1 MKKILFTCLI
11 MGLTFLIK
19 AQNPS
24 FSPAIFT
31 AEDEVTLT
39 VDVSDTDM
47 KGQAEAYIWLW
58 GSGGNTPFSTEWTN
72 SPAVAKMQKVGTDK
86 WSYTFTATLAWG
98 KPPSDLTTFNFLVKA
113 QNGSKQ
119 TKNYEGF
126 TFDPLVFTPT
136 MSRVFPTKASR
147 TDIITINFDRTLG
160 GTVDEQ
166 RMTPQT
172 AIITAFDETGA
183 QVGTAI
189 TLPVRVLQTNIWAAT
204 FDPKTR
210 FVPGSGHTLKKF
222 TYKFNGTV
230 LGTTGAPVNVS
241 SSEAT
246 YEFVNLN

>member
-39 VDVSDTDM
+39 VDVTGTDM
-47 KGQAEAYIWLW
+47 AGSAEAYIWMW
-58 GSGGNTPFSTEWTN
+58 GSAGDSPLNTAWDNSPEAAKMTNAGGN
-72 SPAVAKMQKVGTDK
+72 K
-86 WSYTFTATLAWG
+86 WSFTFTATLLWG
-98 KPPSDLTTFNFLVKA
+98 RPPADLTVFNFLVKKK
-113 QNGSKQ
+113 NGSAK
-119 TKNYEGF
+119 TGDYVNFK
-126 TFDPLVFTPT
+126 FDPLIFVPT
-136 MSRVFPTKASR
+136 MLRVFPSKASSG
-147 TDIITINFDRTLG
+147 DIITINFDRTLG

-172 AIITAFDETGA
+172 ATITAFNENDA
-183 QVGTAI
+183 MVGSAI
-189 TLPVRVLQTNIWAAT
+189 TIPVRLLQTNIWAVT
-204 FDPKTR
+204 FNPNTR
-210 FVPGSGHTLKKF
+210 FTPGAGHSLKKF

-230 LGTTGAPVNVS
+230 LGPTGAPVNVS